1 MKLKKRNFLA
11 LALCAAVAFP
21 TKAQTAD
28 SLDIDMMFK
37 NLPEVMVKGERPVVR
52 LERGRLTYNLP
63 LLLEQIPADN
73 AFDALSAIPGV
84 SEQNGGVLFGG
95 RGVTLLI
102 NGKPTTLT
110 QEQIIQRLK
119 AMPAAQLEKAEVML
133 SAPPSLHVRGAA
145 INLVTKDNSG
155 TRHTSGQVQTTYGQS
170 KYGFGRAGGNLL
182 HTRGKFSL
190 DASYLFGYGKSYGD
204 VEHTAQHPLGTERI
218 PYYDKTA
225 GESLTRSHDYR
236 LGLEYA
242 FAKNHRMSLDY
253 TGKWTSTDA
262 RNTATGTSLSTTNTD
277 IHVRLHN
284 ADFNYSLPF
293 GLKLSAS
300 YTHYEMPKSQRL
312 EGTMLATERDLSAE
326 SRQRIGKWMFAADQS
341 HALGRGWGINY
352 GAKAQLSH
360 QKSHQTTRDK
370 DGQTMPEATSR
381 VDIDERIAGGYA
393 GFSKQIGE
401 AVSLD
406 AALNVENYHTPRWN
420 DWRLFPTLNASW
432 AVNERHTLNLSFAS
446 DAKYSSY
453 WSTMSQI
460 SYSSPYSEIWGNPLL
475 KPAGNYDLSLMWQ
488 LNRKYTF
495 VAFANFAPDHFVQLA
510 YQPADR
516 MAVIM
521 KEVNF
526 AYRRQF
532 GFQVSAQF
540 RAGKWLSGNAFAVV
554 QHTRDKCDNF
564 FDLPFDRSKVTAI
577 LGATASARLG
587 QSNFRFILNPF
598 FQSDAIQGVY
608 DIERMFSL
616 NATLRWTST
625 DGHWNLAAKGTNLTN
640 RRFETRSVL
649 GNQHFAMS
657 VCQDWI
663 RGELTLT
670 YAFGNYKQKP
680 VKKVDTSRM
689 GH

>member
-21 TKAQTAD
+21 ATAQTAD
-28 SLDIDMMFK
+28 SLDR
-37 NLPEVMVKGERPVVR
+37 NLPEVMVKGERPVVK

-63 LLLEQIPADN
+63 LLLERFPADN
-73 AFDALSAIPGV
+73 AFDALAAIPGV
-84 SEQNGGVLFGG
+84 SEQNDGVLFGG

-119 AMPAAQLEKAEVML
+119 AMPAGLLAKAEVML
-133 SAPPSLHVRGAA
+133 SAPPSMHVRGAA
-145 INLVTKDNSG
+145 INIVTKDYSG
-155 TRHTSGQVQTTYGQS
+155 TRHTSGQIQTTYGQS
-170 KYGFGRAGGNLL
+170 KYGSGRAGGNLL
-182 HTRGKFSL
+182 HIRGKFSL
-190 DASYLFGYGKSYGD
+190 DAGYLFGYGKSYGD
-204 VEHTAQHPLGTERI
+204 VEHTAQHPLGTERV
-218 PYYDKTA
+218 PYRDMTE
-225 GESLTRSHDYR
+225 GESLTRGHDYR

-242 FAKNHRMSLDY
+242 FAKNHRISLDY
-253 TGKWTSTDA
+253 TGKWSSKDA
-262 RNTATGTSLSTTNTD
+262 RNTATGTSLSTTDTD

-293 GLKLSAS
+293 GLRLSAS
-300 YTHYEMPKSQRL
+300 YTHYEMPKSQQL
-312 EGTMLATERDLSAE
+312 EGTMLSTERDLTAKSG
-326 SRQRIGKWMFAADQS
+326 QRIGKWMFAADQS
-341 HALGRGWGINY
+341 HSLAHGWGLSY
-352 GAKAQLSH
+352 GAKAQLSR
-360 QKSHQTTRDK
+360 QKSHQTTLDK
-370 DGQTMPEATSR
+370 DGQTMPEATNR

-420 DWRLFPTLNASW
+420 DWRFFPTLNASW
-432 AVNERHTLNLSFAS
+432 AVNEQHMLNLSFAS
-446 DAKYSSY
+446 DAMYPSY

-475 KPAGNYDLSLMWQ
+475 KPSGNYDLSLMWQ

-495 VAFANFAPDHFVQLA
+495 VAFATFVPDFFVQLP

-526 AYRRQF
+526 AYRRQV
-532 GFQVSAQF
+532 GFQASAQF
-540 RAGKWLSGNAFAVV
+540 HAGKWLNGNAFAVV
-554 QHTRDKCDNF
+554 QRTHDKCDDF

-577 LGATASARLG
+577 LGGTASARLG
-587 QSNFRFILNPF
+587 RSNVVFLLNPF

-625 DGHWNLAAKGTNLTN
+625 NGHWNLAAKGTNLTN
-640 RRFETRSVL
+640 RRFRTRSVL
-649 GNQHFAMS
+649 GNQNFGMS
-657 VCQDWI
+657 VCQDWV